1 MWDSFRRVNGWQSR
15 ESPIIFW
22 SSLGQNSSRRER
34 GKWEQLF
41 SLFQNLSLI
50 VRTELN
56 REQKYHSEILLIFK
70 GAEVSQEGEEKKD
83 YGCPAL
89 MQRAKRSQKSPNKVD
104 SIPDLIFTHCTAF
117 INASFQASW
126 PCWGIHSFPGQ
137 WRFRL
142 SSAGSPS
149 WFPSSPAWGGVSFS
163 PNPQTA
169 LGVNYSAP
177 PQLSPYHETCGGRTW
192 G

>member
-1 MWDSFRRVNGWQSR
+1 MGATFTLCLSALTWIGNRNITVRFYLFSRVQKFHKK
-15 ESPIIFW
+15 EI
-22 SSLGQNSSRRER
+22 R
-34 GKWEQLF
+34 GK
-41 SLFQNLSLI
+41 I
-50 VRTELN
+50 M
-56 REQKYHSEILLIFK
+56 
-70 GAEVSQEGEEKKD
+70 A
-83 YGCPAL
+83 PAL
-89 MQRAKRSQKSPNKVD
+89 MRRSKESQQGSPNRCFWAARWTRPRSD
-104 SIPDLIFTHCTAF
+104 SHSLA

-126 PCWGIHSFPGQ
+126 PCWGIHSFPGP

>member
-1 MWDSFRRVNGWQSR
+1 MTITRVTDNILIKFGAKQQQQR
-15 ESPIIFW
+15 KGNMGATFY
-22 SSLGQNSSRRER
+22 
-34 GKWEQLF
+34 

-117 INASFQASW
+117 INASFQAS
-126 PCWGIHSFPGQ
+126 
-137 WRFRL
+137 
-142 SSAGSPS
+142 
-149 WFPSSPAWGGVSFS
+149 
-163 PNPQTA
+163 
-169 LGVNYSAP
+169 
-177 PQLSPYHETCGGRTW
+177 
-192 G
+192 